1 VHILERTLYK
11 FVHSKKPETICVAY
25 SGGVDSTALL
35 VALSNVVDVKC
46 ILALHANHQL
56 QVNSEL
62 WEKHCVEQC
71 NQLGVEI
78 KVARLE
84 VPEKGNIEAAA
95 RTKRYAFFS
104 SFLDT
109 GDLLL
114 LGHHHQDQVETSLMR
129 VFQGRGL
136 IQMPQQRILG
146 KGVMGRPLLKFTRAS
161 LMEYLSQ
168 RKCSWVEDQS
178 NSNQSF
184 DRNYIRSTILPV
196 VAKRWPNY
204 LKALDRVITYDRD
217 KDAILRNYFN
227 SLVDPV
233 DIQVLPNEI
242 SAKIAWIRGYIESRG
257 YYGTS
262 DRQIEE
268 FVRNLSKSDTTVMS
282 LNSAV
287 LGVYKRQL
295 FCEPAIDKF
304 ETEIEIN
311 GIPFNLD
318 LGWTELNVEE
328 VGCIDEHCFYASG
341 NLSIRFGALAK
352 KISTSGSKNT
362 RSVSIKK
369 LLSEKSIPTWRRP
382 NYPMIY
388 KDDCL
393 VCVPGIAIDSS
404 LLKEPKEKVKIYR
417 VNFSSKTKVNIV

>member
-1 VHILERTLYK
+1 MHIVERTLYEL
-11 FVHSKKPETICVAY
+11 VHSKNPGRICVAY
-25 SGGVDSTALL
+25 SGGADSTALL
-35 VALSNVVDVKC
+35 VALSNVVDVKR
-46 ILALHANHQL
+46 ILVLHVNHQL
-56 QVNSEL
+56 QANSGL
-62 WEKHCVEQC
+62 WEKHCIEHC

-78 KVARLE
+78 EVERLE
-84 VPEKGNIEAAA
+84 IPEKGNIEASA

-104 SFLDT
+104 RFLDT

-136 IQMPQQRILG
+136 IRMPQQRILG
-146 KGVMGRPLLKFTRAS
+146 KGVMGRPLLKFTRTS
-161 LMEYLSQ
+161 LIEYLSQ

-184 DRNYIRSTILPV
+184 DRNYIRSTILP
-196 VAKRWPNY
+196 AIARRWPNY
-204 LKALDRVITYDRD
+204 LKAFDRVITYDRD

-227 SLVDPV
+227 SLIDPV
-233 DIQVLPNEI
+233 DIQVLPDEI

-257 YYGTS
+257 HYGAS
-262 DRQIEE
+262 DGQIGE
-268 FVRNLSKSDTTVMS
+268 FVKNLIESDTTIMG

-295 FCEPAIDKF
+295 FCEPAIEKI
-304 ETEIEIN
+304 ETEVEISE
-311 GIPFNLD
+311 IPFNLD
-318 LGWTELNVEE
+318 LGWAELNVEE

-341 NLSIRFGALAK
+341 NLSIRFGSLAK
-352 KISTSGSKNT
+352 KIRTSVGKNT
-362 RSVSIKK
+362 KSVSVKK
-369 LLSEKSIPTWRRP
+369 LLSAKSVPIWRRS

-417 VNFSSKTKVNIV
+417 ANFSSKTNVNIV

>member
-1 VHILERTLYK
+1 
-11 FVHSKKPETICVAY
+11 
-25 SGGVDSTALL
+25 
-35 VALSNVVDVKC
+35 
-46 ILALHANHQL
+46 
-56 QVNSEL
+56 
-62 WEKHCVEQC
+62 
-71 NQLGVEI
+71 
-78 KVARLE
+78 
-84 VPEKGNIEAAA
+84 
-95 RTKRYAFFS
+95 
-104 SFLDT
+104 
-109 GDLLL
+109 
-114 LGHHHQDQVETSLMR
+114 
-129 VFQGRGL
+129 
-136 IQMPQQRILG
+136 
-146 KGVMGRPLLKFTRAS
+146 MGRPLLKFTRAS

-168 RKCSWVEDQS
+168 RNCSWVEDQS

-295 FCEPAIDKF
+295 FCEPAVDKF